1 MPTTAQIKAK
11 EAFDKAKKKT
21 DNKIKKNRKSIFG
34 DKSGIPE
41 TTQSKKR
48 LGTTLKNLVSP
59 AKSSEPKTFGA
70 AFKAARNKL
79 GAGKTFT
86 YKGKKYTTNRAD
98 DKKKSDNYSAGP
110 VKKRMAQVDNF
121 SKSKVKQGPPKP
133 PAKKPKKSL
142 GSKFMSFIKGEGSKM
157 KKDFNNAVSET
168 KRNFGMAKKKKPV
181 KKNNMDFGGKKKK
194 VEAPM
199 YESMGT
205 MGGVKKMKMAKGYS
219 KGGTVFT
226 GR

>member
-1 MPTTAQIKAK
+1 MSFA
-11 EAFDKAKKKT
+11 EAKKKT
-21 DNKIKKNRKSIFG
+21 DNKIKKNREKYFG
-34 DKSGIPE
+34 TKKSGIPE

-98 DKKKSDNYSAGP
+98 DKKSDNYRAGP
-110 VKKRMAQVDNF
+110 VKKGMAQVDNF
-121 SKSKVKQGPPKP
+121 SKSKVKQGPPKGP
-133 PAKKPKKSL
+133 LKQKKPGFVDRVKSDFKK
-142 GSKFMSFIKGEGSKM
+142 
-157 KKDFNNAVSET
+157 AVKET
-168 KRNFGMAKKKKPV
+168 KRNFGITEPKKK
-181 KKNNMDFGGKKKK
+181 NTMDFGGKKKK
-194 VEAPM
+194 AEAPM
-199 YESMGT
+199 YESKGT
-205 MGGVKKMKMAKGYS
+205 MGGVKKSKYYS